1 MRLILLGPP
10 GAGKGTQ
17 AEKLVTDYG
26 IVQLSTGDMLRAAVA
41 AATPVGKR
49 AKAIMDRGE
58 LVSDDIVI
66 DIIRDRLAKPDTAK
80 GFILDGFPR
89 TVAQAEAL
97 DKLLAT
103 LKIPLDAVIE
113 LAVDDKVLLSR
124 IETRIKENPGAVRPD
139 DNPET
144 LKKRV
149 VVYHE
154 QTVPVAAFYERTKRL
169 SKVDGMKDK
178 TAVANAIVAI
188 LGRVGGKPLPGGRGR

>member
-17 AEKLVTDYG
+17 AEKLVRDHG
-26 IVQLSTGDMLRAAVA
+26 IVQLSTGDMLRGAVA
-41 AATPVGKR
+41 AGTPVGKR
-49 AKAIMDRGE
+49 AKAVMDRGE
-58 LVSDDIVI
+58 LVSDDIVVE
-66 DIIRDRLAKPDTAK
+66 IIRDRLGKPDTSK

-124 IETRIKENPGAVRPD
+124 IETRIKENPGSVRAD

-144 LKKRV
+144 LKKRLA
-149 VVYHE
+149 VYHQ
-154 QTVPVAAFYERTKRL
+154 QTAPVSAFYANAKRL
-169 SKVDGMKDK
+169 SKIDGMKDK
-178 TAVANAIVAI
+178 DTVAAAIAKI
-188 LGRVGGKPLPGGRGR
+188 LNGVKGKGPGRPEGG